1 MNISKINLVNFRNY
15 SKLSINLGQNMNI
28 FIGNNAQGKTN
39 ILESI
44 MFLALTKSPRV
55 FNESDLIKYGLS
67 KAIVKGK
74 VKDNNSIKEME
85 ISLEKGINVKYVLDG
100 KTVGMAS
107 FVTNGGYAGLIMDVV
122 VLKEYRGKGY
132 GTILIESILNY
143 IKSDLEDNEE
153 MMIQLLSAPGKQD
166 FYSKFGFK
174 VKKEIAEDGMYMWLR
189 KE

>member
-1 MNISKINLVNFRNY
+1 MIEYNKLTFEEYKMLLNDVGWKLPSERLV
-15 SKLSINLGQNMNI
+15 K
-28 FIGNNAQGKTN
+28 
-39 ILESI
+39 
-44 MFLALTKSPRV
+44 
-55 FNESDLIKYGLS
+55 
-67 KAIVKGK
+67 
-74 VKDNNSIKEME
+74 
-85 ISLEKGINVKYVLDG
+85 ISLERGINVKYVLDS

-143 IKSDLEDNEE
+143 IKKNLENDEE

>member
-1 MNISKINLVNFRNY
+1 MIEYNKLTFEEYKMLLNDVGWKLPSERLV
-15 SKLSINLGQNMNI
+15 K
-28 FIGNNAQGKTN
+28 
-39 ILESI
+39 
-44 MFLALTKSPRV
+44 
-55 FNESDLIKYGLS
+55 
-67 KAIVKGK
+67 
-74 VKDNNSIKEME
+74 

-100 KTVGMAS
+100 KTVVMAS

>member
-1 MNISKINLVNFRNY
+1 MIEYNKLTFEEYKMLLNDVGWKLPSERLV
-15 SKLSINLGQNMNI
+15 K
-28 FIGNNAQGKTN
+28 
-39 ILESI
+39 
-44 MFLALTKSPRV
+44 
-55 FNESDLIKYGLS
+55 
-67 KAIVKGK
+67 
-74 VKDNNSIKEME
+74 
-85 ISLEKGINVKYVLDG
+85 ISLEKGINVKYVLNS

>member
-1 MNISKINLVNFRNY
+1 MIEYNKLTFEEYKMLLNDVGWKLPSERLV
-15 SKLSINLGQNMNI
+15 K
-28 FIGNNAQGKTN
+28 
-39 ILESI
+39 
-44 MFLALTKSPRV
+44 
-55 FNESDLIKYGLS
+55 
-67 KAIVKGK
+67 
-74 VKDNNSIKEME
+74 
-85 ISLEKGINVKYVLDG
+85 ISLEKGINVKYVLDS

-122 VLKEYRGKGY
+122 VLKKYRGKGY

-143 IKSDLEDNEE
+143 IKKNLENDEE